1 MKDLIND
8 LRDDMLEAT
17 DLYDKEGVQITR
29 FAMGKGKGTGI
40 QINFSKALLRTMSK
54 SSDGSGYVQIPTN
67 QIKNL
72 IKGLQVAA
80 KSK

>member
-29 FAMGKGKGTGI
+29 FAMGKGKVTGI
-40 QINFSKALLRTMSK
+40 QFNFSKALLRTMSK

>member
-8 LRDDMLEAT
+8 LRDDMHEAT

-29 FAMGKGKGTGI
+29 FAMGKGKGMGI
-40 QINFSKALLRTMSK
+40 QINFSKALLRSMSK
-54 SSDGSGYVQIPTN
+54 SSDGSGYVQIPIN
-67 QIKNL
+67 QVKNL
-72 IKGLQVAA
+72 VKGLQVAA

>member
-8 LRDDMLEAT
+8 LREDIQEAT

-29 FAMGKGKGTGI
+29 FAMGKGKGMGI
-40 QINFSKALLRTMSK
+40 QINFSKALLRSMSK
-54 SSDGSGYVQIPTN
+54 SSDGSGYVQIPMN
-67 QIKNL
+67 QVKNL
-72 IKGLQVAA
+72 VKGLQVAA